1 MQSALQQSVCFR
13 GTVATDDYLLSKNHW
28 IPRVFH
34 RPDDLQLFTPIATAY
49 RFDRTAVRA
58 CNLVDAAGAAIVRR
72 PAGAD
77 AHRARRRGADRTR
90 TDRSFGKVVE
100 ASTKL
105 QLDGIGY
112 YGGGLSGLPVVSVP
126 TAMLAMKRINH
137 APPMLSRPHA
147 HPCRTRLDAT
157 SSTASIHVR
166 SSPGARVSRARRSRS
181 RASRSRAPARPRA
194 ALSTPAGPPA
204 WTGSS

>member
-1 MQSALQQSVCFR
+1 MRVY
-13 GTVATDDYLLSKNHW
+13 DD
-28 IPRVFH
+28 
-34 RPDDLQLFTPIATAY
+34 
-49 RFDRTAVRA
+49 TAVK
-58 CNLVDAAGAAIVRR
+58 G
-72 PAGAD
+72 GS
-77 AHRARRRGADRTR
+77 ARRDTR

-112 YGGGLSGLPVVSVP
+112 SGGGLSGLPVVSVP

-166 SSPGARVSRARRSRS
+166 SSPRAPGASVVSRARRSRS
-181 RASRSRAPARPRA
+181 RAMLAIARAPPRA
-194 ALSTPAGPPA
+194 AKNLSTPAPRGPRPRA
-204 WTGSS
+204 GGSS

>member
-1 MQSALQQSVCFR
+1 MRVY
-13 GTVATDDYLLSKNHW
+13 DD
-28 IPRVFH
+28 
-34 RPDDLQLFTPIATAY
+34 
-49 RFDRTAVRA
+49 TAVK
-58 CNLVDAAGAAIVRR
+58 G
-72 PAGAD
+72 GS
-77 AHRARRRGADRTR
+77 ARRDTR

-112 YGGGLSGLPVVSVP
+112 SGGGLSGLPVVSVP

-166 SSPGARVSRARRSRS
+166 SSPGARRVRRRLSRAALAIARDARD
-181 RASRSRAPARPRA
+181 RARAPARRQELEHA
-194 ALSTPAGPPA
+194 GPAGPAPA
-204 WTGSS
+204 RRRVQLSDSVLAGAPCSLHDPAPRPGKR